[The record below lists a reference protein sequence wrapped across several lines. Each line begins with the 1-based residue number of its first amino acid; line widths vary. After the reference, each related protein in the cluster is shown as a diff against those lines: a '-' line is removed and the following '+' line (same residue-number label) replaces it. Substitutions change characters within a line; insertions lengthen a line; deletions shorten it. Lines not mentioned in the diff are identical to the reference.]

1 MVSDHNDRGETD
13 HAANQA
19 PDPAALAAERTPDW
33 LPEWNESEAAVD
45 DAAWVAA
52 LEASRRRQF
61 AELAD
66 L

>member
-1 MVSDHNDRGETD
+1 MRFNVPRRRSEGRTVGSEPEEHASVLPEWGETD
-13 HAANQA
+13 QDEA
-19 PDPAALAAERTPDW
+19 DW
-33 LPEWNESEAAVD
+33 IE
-45 DAAWVAA
+45 A

>member
-1 MVSDHNDRGETD
+1 MVSDHIDRGETD
-13 HAANQA
+13 QAAQQQQ
-19 PDPAALAAERTPDW
+19 PVW
-33 LPEWNESEAAVD
+33 LPEWNESEADVD

-61 AELAD
+61 AELAE

>member
-1 MVSDHNDRGETD
+1 MSFNVRRRRSEGPTVGSEPEEQTSV
-13 HAANQA
+13 
-19 PDPAALAAERTPDW
+19 
-33 LPEWNESEAAVD
+33 LPEWGETEQDEAA
-45 DAAWVAA
+45 WIEA

>member
-1 MVSDHNDRGETD
+1 MATDHTDRTEAEPTD
-13 HAANQA
+13 HAAV
-19 PDPAALAAERTPDW
+19 
-33 LPEWNESEAAVD
+33 LPEWDQSEVD
-45 DAAWVAA
+45 DAAWIAA

>member
-1 MVSDHNDRGETD
+1 MVSDHIDRGETD
-13 HAANQA
+13 QAAQQVA
-19 PDPAALAAERTPDW
+19 QQVALSPERTPDW
-33 LPEWNESEAAVD
+33 LPEWNESEAEVD

>member
-1 MVSDHNDRGETD
+1 MEGMRNERQTH
-13 HAANQA
+13 
-19 PDPAALAAERTPDW
+19 DPL
-33 LPEWNESEAAVD
+33 LPEWNDGGEVD

-52 LEASRRRQF
+52 LEASRRQQF

>member
-1 MVSDHNDRGETD
+1 MGSEPEEQASVLPEWGETD
-13 HAANQA
+13 Q
-19 PDPAALAAERTPDW
+19 DE
-33 LPEWNESEAAVD
+33 
-45 DAAWVAA
+45 AAWVEA

>member
-1 MVSDHNDRGETD
+1 MGSEPEEHASVLPEWGETD
-13 HAANQA
+13 Q
-19 PDPAALAAERTPDW
+19 D
-33 LPEWNESEAAVD
+33 EAA
-45 DAAWVAA
+45 WIEE

>member
-1 MVSDHNDRGETD
+1 MATDHTDRVQADQTD
-13 HAANQA
+13 HAAV
-19 PDPAALAAERTPDW
+19 
-33 LPEWNESEAAVD
+33 LPEWMESEVD
-45 DAAWVAA
+45 DAAWIAA

>member
-13 HAANQA
+13 HAALLPERN
-19 PDPAALAAERTPDW
+19 PDL
-33 LPEWNESEAAVD
+33 LPEWNESAADVD